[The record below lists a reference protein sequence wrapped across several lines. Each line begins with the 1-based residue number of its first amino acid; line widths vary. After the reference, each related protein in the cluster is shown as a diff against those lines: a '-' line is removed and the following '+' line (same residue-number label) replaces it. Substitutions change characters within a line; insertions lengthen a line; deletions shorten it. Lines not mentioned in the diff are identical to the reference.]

1 MTFLKPAI
9 SPAAR
14 PVKNPHYQ
22 DLAVLEISRDFTGIL
37 IYFDLFWTGMGKW
50 YLKVVF
56 DFLISSCELVVRRSP
71 R

>member
-1 MTFLKPAI
+1 M
-9 SPAAR
+9 
-14 PVKNPHYQ
+14 
-22 DLAVLEISRDFTGIL
+22 LEISRDFTGIL